1 MHRRLTGIVI
11 GTALVVAGTGCG
23 DESSTGDSAATTT
36 TVEGAAPTTTPT
48 TVAPTTPTTVAP
60 TTPTSGD
67 PDAPTSSTD
76 TPEPQLPTR
85 YVEIDDGAF
94 DSIGDMADASDVVV
108 VATVTEEEAISSDRT
123 DVNPSAAESLGLRLR
138 VDEVLKGEPGDEIRL
153 AWFAF
158 ELGEDGEPIATNLL
172 NGIPVPRIGDQL
184 VLFLRPVTP
193 ESQALLDY
201 ATHAPVMLD
210 GVGFV
215 EDGVVTITDEVVP
228 EIAVLTGATLDEIRA
243 SV

>member
-1 MHRRLTGIVI
+1 MHRRLTGILL
-11 GTALVVAGTGCG
+11 GAALAVAGTGCG
-23 DESSTGDSAATTT
+23 DETSTGDSATT
-36 TVEGAAPTTTPT
+36 TVDVGAPTTPPA
-48 TVAPTTPTTVAP
+48 TVAPTTPTTDAR
-60 TTPTSGD
+60 
-67 PDAPTSSTD
+67 DAPTSTD
-76 TPEPQLPTR
+76 RPDPQLPTR
-85 YVEIDDGAF
+85 DVEIDDGAF
-94 DSIGDMADASDVVV
+94 DSIGDMADASDVIV
-108 VATVTEEEAISSDRT
+108 VATVTEEETITSDRT
-123 DVNPSAAESLGLRLR
+123 DVNPSAEESLGLRLR
-138 VDEVLKGEPGDEIRL
+138 VDDVLKGEPGDEIRL